1 MNLQKQIVQDKIVNV
16 NDRIGNDF
24 IKQMQGTTKMVY
36 DTLPIDGRNV
46 YEFFK
51 DTNTRSFPDTNV
63 KANGLPVAESL
74 ACQRFSF
81 SIIRKDNASGAI
93 TAIIPLSAA
102 TTSELPLNLCD
113 LDVKIA
119 NDTVMR
125 PITIQH
131 FMPEYNKTAINTDL
145 NTFEL
150 NTNLVIP
157 PQLNFEFN
165 LRAPVH
171 ASNAPTGF
179 NDSLRCIVEG
189 VGSQFN
195 GKTNF

>member
-16 NDRIGNDF
+16 NDRIGNNF
-24 IKQMQGTTKMVY
+24 IKNMQGTTKMVY

-51 DTNTRSFPDTNV
+51 DTNSRTFPDTNV
-63 KANGLPVAESL
+63 KNDALNVAESL
-74 ACQRFSF
+74 ACQRISF
-81 SIIRKDNASGAI
+81 SIVTKIEQTGAI
-93 TAIIPLSAA
+93 SSVVPLSQA
-102 TTSELPLNLCD
+102 TGTELPLNLCE
-113 LDVKIA
+113 LDIKIA

-125 PITIQH
+125 PITIQQ
-131 FMPEYNKTAINTDL
+131 FMPEFNKTAINVDM
-145 NTFEL
+145 NVFEL
-150 NTNLVIP
+150 NTNLIIP

-171 ASNAPTGF
+171 SSAAPVG
-179 NDSLRCIVEG
+179 SVSYLRIIVEG